1 MERWGEVLALSRENF
16 PHVVAQLE
24 KESIQSP
31 AEWAQWKRANA
42 AFIAKHHGETVV
54 HMIDNLLHPHFTPPA
69 VAQRQPPAATTR
81 PPPLTVSERDYEAVQ
96 GQWRE
101 GERKLFK
108 SAGILPFHRDAAT
121 GSVTVLLPL
130 EYRAREGT
138 RWHLFGGMRDPGES
152 PAETATRE
160 FWEETGEL
168 LSLSGLE
175 SMMKA
180 ATCMWFRGGKY
191 CLYLLPVQGQME
203 SDFLKLPH
211 KYKKRL
217 HSFHRKHTMEASH
230 LEWLPSSILD
240 RGTTT
245 TSKHSTS
252 EMLEK
257 LKRSGVFQALRRGME
272 ERPAENLL
280 SQDAIDLLQLKG
292 LRAEHTFWLSA
303 LEEATVPST
312 AEEWTAQGLP
322 IGFPDNRVWHSVL
335 QSLQKLP
342 AQVDAIMAEH
352 TELDARI
359 ATMEAELTSLKAKK
373 AQQQA
378 VRSQVR
384 RIKQSSALLL
394 RTARSLDQAE
404 EHLSSGA
411 VQQLLEYANVPLRAP
426 GGQKKLSVATRQIIL
441 QAGGLSV
448 PTAKKLAEADDTF
461 SLAGSHDDLSLTE
474 RCDVR
479 YLRTMVKH
487 QSVPFIHP
495 FFERYESHAALG
507 ELKSQHHTV
516 CAVCACAT
524 PSSLV
529 DLLSDLHPPLTKLN
543 WQRAGLNGPRMLM
556 MTPLDLKQLFNLSPE
571 DAKMYWQAIQV
582 LRNKHTE
589 VLS

>member
-1 MERWGEVLALSRENF
+1 
-16 PHVVAQLE
+16 
-24 KESIQSP
+24 
-31 AEWAQWKRANA
+31 
-42 AFIAKHHGETVV
+42 
-54 HMIDNLLHPHFTPPA
+54 
-69 VAQRQPPAATTR
+69 
-81 PPPLTVSERDYEAVQ
+81 
-96 GQWRE
+96 
-101 GERKLFK
+101 
-108 SAGILPFHRDAAT
+108 
-121 GSVTVLLPL
+121 
-130 EYRAREGT
+130 
-138 RWHLFGGMRDPGES
+138 
-152 PAETATRE
+152 
-160 FWEETGEL
+160 
-168 LSLSGLE
+168 LE
-175 SMMKA
+175 SMMKT

-257 LKRSGVFQALRRGME
+257 LKRSGVFQTLRRGME

-292 LRAEHTFWLSA
+292 LRTEHTFWLSA
-303 LEEATVPST
+303 LEETTVPST

-322 IGFPDNRVWHSVL
+322 IGFPDNRVWRSVL

-342 AQVDAIMAEH
+342 TQVDAIMAEH

-359 ATMEAELTSLKAKK
+359 ATLEAELASLKAKK

-378 VRSQVR
+378 VRSQMR
-384 RIKQSSALLL
+384 RIKQSSTSLL
-394 RTARSLDQAE
+394 RTARSLDQTE
-404 EHLSSGA
+404 EHLSSHA
-411 VQQLLEYANVPLRAP
+411 VQQLREYASDSLRAP
-426 GGQKKLSVATRQIIL
+426 GRQKTLSVATRQIIL

-461 SLAGSHDDLSLTE
+461 NLAGSHDDLSLTE

-495 FFERYESHAALG
+495 FFERYEKSHAPPLG

-516 CAVCACAT
+516 CTVCACAT

-529 DLLSDLHPPLTKLN
+529 DLLSDLHPPLAKLN
-543 WQRAGLNGPRMLM
+543 WRRAGLNGPRMLM
-556 MTPLDLKQLFNLSPE
+556 TTPLDLKQLFNLSPE
-571 DAKMYWQAIQV
+571 DAEMYWQVIQV
-582 LRNKHTE
+582 LRSKHTE
-589 VLS
+589 VL